1 MPDKDPVQP
10 KVSADT
16 PVEKIVRLTS
26 RQRSALAGLGV
37 QTAWDAVN
45 YYPFRFDDFSAVSR
59 IADAAPGEQVTII
72 AKVARVNSRRS
83 FRQRR
88 LSMTEALLED
98 ESGQIKAIWFHQ
110 PYIASK
116 LKAGESYR
124 FAGKVTLNKYGP
136 SLISPLYEEAER
148 RDGVYALPLV
158 PVYPLAAGVSQFVIR
173 RLVGACRELAG
184 QLPDHLPAALL
195 RRHQLI
201 GLSQAL
207 VGIHFPKTAAEA
219 AAARRRLA
227 FDEMLRLQLYV
238 GKQRRF
244 RQGSRAVEVP
254 FDLETTRSLVGRL
267 PFRLTNDQR
276 RAAWEILKDMNKPTP
291 MHRLL
296 DGDVGSGKTVVAA
309 IAMINAARAG
319 YQAALMAP
327 TEILAK
333 QHFET
338 LRKVMDGQGVRIALW
353 TNSYKIGLLRGR
365 PAPAVGKAAVSKLA
379 GKIATGGYDVVI
391 GTHALIE
398 ESVVFHALALVV
410 IDEQHRFGVR
420 ARQALCAKSGRPGFE
435 PHLLSMTATPI
446 PRSLAMTFYGD
457 LDISLLKEKPQDRK
471 PIITRVVRPSGRA
484 AAFAAVRR
492 ELDAGRQAFIV
503 CPLIDPSDAHGSVSV
518 AEAYE
523 RLIRTDLPGVPAAM
537 LHGKL
542 PAEEK
547 ERIMAEFLAGRTKVL
562 VSTSVIE
569 VGIDVPNATMM
580 CIEGAERF
588 GLSQLHQFRGRVG
601 RGEHQSHCLLLP
613 GDASPEALERLAAL
627 AATSDGFILADKDL
641 KMRGPGDL
649 LGTAQSGF
657 PTFHLASFS
666 DLEMIRDARTAADEL
681 LLAESR
687 GELPPAAHELLSR
700 IEGGHVHLE

>member
-1 MPDKDPVQP
+1 MIT
-10 KVSADT
+10 ADT
-16 PVEKIVRLTS
+16 PVGQLTRLTS
-26 RQRSALAGLGV
+26 RQRTALAGLGV
-37 QTAWDAVN
+37 QTAWDAIN
-45 YYPFRFDDFSAVSR
+45 YYPFRFDDYSSVSR
-59 IADAAPGEQVTII
+59 IADAGVGLQVTII

-83 FRQRR
+83 FRRR
-88 LSMTEALLED
+88 SLTMTEAVLED
-98 ESGQIKAIWFHQ
+98 ESGRIKAIWFHQ

-116 LKAGESYR
+116 LAVGEKYR
-124 FAGKVTLNKYGP
+124 FAGKVTLSKYGP
-136 SLISPLYEEAER
+136 QLVSPLYEAAER
-148 RDGVYALPLV
+148 HDGVYALPLV
-158 PVYPLAAGVSQFVIR
+158 PVYPLAAGVSQFAIR
-173 RLVGACRELAG
+173 RLVDACRDLAER
-184 QLPDHLPAALL
+184 LPEHLPAALL
-195 RRHQLI
+195 KRHRLI
-201 GLSQAL
+201 GLSRAL
-207 VGIHFPKTAAEA
+207 VGIHFPETAEEA

-238 GKQRRF
+238 GKLRRF

-267 PFRLTNDQR
+267 PFKLTADQR
-276 RAAWEILKDMNKPTP
+276 RAAWEILQDMNKPAP

-319 YQAALMAP
+319 HQAALMAP

-338 LRKVMDGQGVRIALW
+338 LRRIMDGQGVRIALW
-353 TNSYKIGLLRGR
+353 TNAYKIGLTRGR
-365 PAPAVGKAAVSKLA
+365 PAPVSGKAAASRLA
-379 GKIATGGYDVVI
+379 GKIAAGGYDVVI

-398 ESVVFHALALVV
+398 EAVGFRSLALAV

-420 ARQALCAKSGRPGFE
+420 ARQALCAKSGHPGFE

-446 PRSLAMTFYGD
+446 PRSLALTLYGD
-457 LDISLLKEKPQDRK
+457 LDISLLKEKPKDRK
-471 PIITRVVRPSGRA
+471 PIITRVIRPSGRA
-484 AAFAAVRR
+484 AAFDAVRR
-492 ELDAGRQAFIV
+492 ELANGRQAFVV
-503 CPLIDPSDAHGSVSV
+503 CPLIDPSDMNGSVSV
-518 AEAYE
+518 AEAFE
-523 RLIRTDLPGVPAAM
+523 RLSGVDLPGVPIAV

-547 ERIMAEFLAGRTKVL
+547 ERVMADFLAGKIKVL

-569 VGIDVPNATMM
+569 VGIDAPNATVM

-601 RGEHQSHCLLLP
+601 RGEFQSYCLLLP
-613 GDASPEALERLAAL
+613 GDASAEALERLAAL
-627 AATSDGFILADKDL
+627 AATSDGFALAEKDL

-657 PTFHLASFS
+657 PTFHLASFG
-666 DLEMIRDARTAADEL
+666 DLEMVRDARAAADEML
-681 LLAESR
+681 TAEAG
-687 GELPPAAHELLSR
+687 GELGAAARDFLSR
-700 IEGGHVHLE
+700 VEVGHVHLE